1 MAMPWAW
8 FVRLARYFGHW
19 YCPGRNSMSNA
30 WRLVKNAVVIILA
43 VGILLIYLC
52 VAIPHVILGM
62 IRNMLDYL
70 IDLLIKIVPP
80 SFSKENND
88 QN

>member
-1 MAMPWAW
+1 
-8 FVRLARYFGHW
+8 
-19 YCPGRNSMSNA
+19 MSSA
-30 WRLVKNAVVIILA
+30 WRFAKNIGIIILA
-43 VGILLIYLC
+43 VGMLLIYLC
-52 VAIPHVILGM
+52 VAIPHVILGT

-70 IDLLIKIVPP
+70 IDLLIKTAPP